1 MTVTQMHHERWLVW
15 LVRCC
20 LCGFEA
26 HRATER
32 RDTVAAAKTAGWH
45 VERFLALCPRCK
57 NLPAEAQP

>member
-1 MTVTQMHHERWLVW
+1 MTVTSMYHEHWLVW

-20 LCGFEA
+20 KCGCES

-32 RDTVAAAKTAGWH
+32 KDAVAAAVRHGWI
-45 VERFLALCPRCK
+45 VERFLALCPKCR